1 MSGDVSSAGSGPM
14 TLSVTLPAETSAETG
29 AGSPA
34 ARLAA
39 GGVLDRDGLAALIHL
54 AHVGVRRGC
63 RELVVDV
70 HGLTDFPSALFA
82 ELRKL
87 ADVAGRR
94 RCRLRLDGLDTAV
107 AAPWTWPV
115 TRGAVTLQ
123 GTDQTMCDSGRGVVW
138 VVKRFA
144 LSGLV
149 SMAGVRLRQRSRT
162 TSPTAGA
169 WRKPCPEKPVA

>member
-1 MSGDVSSAGSGPM
+1 MSEDVSSAGSDPGRPGSTTGPL
-14 TLSVTLPAETSAETG
+14 TLSVTLPATTAAEPGTS
-29 AGSPA
+29 SHP

-94 RCRLRLDGLDTAV
+94 RCQLRLDGLDTAV
-107 AAPWTWPV
+107 AAAV
-115 TRGAVTLQ
+115 DVAGDARGGHASGKAVP
-123 GTDQTMCDSGRGVVW
+123 GDE
-138 VVKRFA
+138 
-144 LSGLV
+144 
-149 SMAGVRLRQRSRT
+149 QR
-162 TSPTAGA
+162 AGA
-169 WRKPCPEKPVA
+169 N

>member
-1 MSGDVSSAGSGPM
+1 MSGDVSSTGPL
-14 TLSVTLPAETSAETG
+14 TLSVTLPEMSADTG
-29 AGSPA
+29 AGSHP

-63 RELVVDV
+63 REVVVDV

-107 AAPWTWPV
+107 AAAV
-115 TRGAVTLQ
+115 DVAGDARGGHAQ
-123 GTDQTMCDSGRGVVW
+123 GTAAPGDG
-138 VVKRFA
+138 
-144 LSGLV
+144 
-149 SMAGVRLRQRSRT
+149 QRAAES
-162 TSPTAGA
+162 
-169 WRKPCPEKPVA
+169 

>member
-1 MSGDVSSAGSGPM
+1 MSGDVSSTGPL
-14 TLSVTLPAETSAETG
+14 TLSVTLPAEMSAETG
-29 AGSPA
+29 AGSHP

-107 AAPWTWPV
+107 AA
-115 TRGAVTLQ
+115 AVDVA
-123 GTDQTMCDSGRGVVW
+123 GDARDAAGNAEPGV
-138 VVKRFA
+138 
-144 LSGLV
+144 G
-149 SMAGVRLRQRSRT
+149 QRAAES
-162 TSPTAGA
+162 
-169 WRKPCPEKPVA
+169 

>member
-1 MSGDVSSAGSGPM
+1 MSGNVPTGPL
-14 TLSVTLPAETSAETG
+14 TLSVTLPAAMSDETG
-29 AGSPA
+29 AGSHP

-87 ADVAGRR
+87 AEVAGRR

-107 AAPWTWPV
+107 AA
-115 TRGAVTLQ
+115 AV
-123 GTDQTMCDSGRGVVW
+123 DV
-138 VVKRFA
+138 
-144 LSGLV
+144 
-149 SMAGVRLRQRSRT
+149 
-162 TSPTAGA
+162 AGA
-169 WRKPCPEKPVA
+169 RDAAGNAEPGDEQPAAELDDV

>member
-1 MSGDVSSAGSGPM
+1 MSGDVSSAGADPGRRPGSTTGPL
-14 TLSVTLPAETSAETG
+14 TLSVTLPAETSAEPG
-29 AGSPA
+29 AGSPP

-94 RCRLRLDGLDTAV
+94 RCRLRLHGLDTAV
-107 AAPWTWPV
+107 AAAIDVAGDP
-115 TRGAVTLQ
+115 RGGHAPGKTVPGDEQ
-123 GTDQTMCDSGRGVVW
+123 RG
-138 VVKRFA
+138 
-144 LSGLV
+144 
-149 SMAGVRLRQRSRT
+149 
-162 TSPTAGA
+162 
-169 WRKPCPEKPVA
+169 